1 MGGQSTRP
9 NIFKKKCH
17 LRVQKYKDLAMLN
30 PSPMDAKI
38 RPSSLYTIV
47 NQTKQKQDD
56 DYQSNQEE
64 DVEMEWEKQNVVI

>member
-47 NQTKQKQDD
+47 N
-56 DYQSNQEE
+56 
-64 DVEMEWEKQNVVI
+64 